1 MRSGTAPCGLR
12 YAVRRGGSAVGYC
25 ALSLRCGTRDE
36 AGFGNGIAHFAEH
49 TMFRGTA
56 RKSASVINNYLDR
69 LGGELNAY
77 TTKEEI
83 VLHATVL
90 KEDLGKAAGLL
101 FELATEAT
109 FPDAEIETERGVVL
123 DEIISYKDNPAED
136 VYDKFEGMLFE
147 GHPLG
152 LPILGTTASVRR
164 IKPEDLRRFARTFFT
179 PARMAFTV
187 VADID
192 EKVMEKRVLRLVGK
206 LFGDSDF
213 SARPDG
219 LGRNDKESNCLG
231 RNDKESNG
239 LGRNDKES
247 NCLGRNDKP
256 CHFERAQRVEKSPWP
271 APFSKTVDKRN
282 HEVNAVIGNRA
293 PSLYEPEDRITAA
306 VLCNILGG
314 PASNSLLNK
323 VLREK
328 NGWVYGVEC
337 TYTQYADT
345 GIAAIT
351 FGCDKPNLERCLT
364 ALDKILTRIREVP
377 LSERTL
383 KAYKKQLLGQL
394 AISSDNGEAQCLSM
408 GKSLLAWGRI
418 DTAAEMRARIEAV
431 NPAALQQMAARIFDP
446 ETLSRMIYL

>member
-12 YAVRRGGSAVGYC
+12 YGVRRGGSAVGYC
-25 ALSLRCGTRDE
+25 ALSLRSGTRDE
-36 AGFGNGIAHFAEH
+36 NGFGMGIAHFVEH
-49 TMFRGTA
+49 TMFRGTK
-56 RKSASVINNYLDR
+56 RKSASVIAGYLDR

-90 KEDLGKAAGLL
+90 KEDLGKAARLL

-109 FPDAEIETERGVVL
+109 FPDGEIETERGVVL

-152 LPILGTTASVRR
+152 RPILGTTASVRKL
-164 IKPEDLRRFARTFFT
+164 KPDDLRAFVKTFFT
-179 PARMAFTV
+179 PDRMAFTV

-192 EKVMEKRVLRLVGK
+192 ETVMEKRVLRLVEGI
-206 LFGDSDF
+206 FGGERDTLS
-213 SARPDG
+213 SASLRDPI
-219 LGRNDKESNCLG
+219 
-231 RNDKESNG
+231 
-239 LGRNDKES
+239 
-247 NCLGRNDKP
+247 
-256 CHFERAQRVEKSPWP
+256 RANAPETVSPSI
-271 APFSKTVDKRN
+271 PFDKTVDKHN

-293 PSLYEPEDRITAA
+293 PSLYDQEDRITAA

-314 PASNSLLNK
+314 TASNSLLNK
-323 VLREK
+323 ELREK

-345 GIAAIT
+345 GIAAIS

-364 ALDKILTRIREVP
+364 ALDKILARLRDVP
-377 LSERTL
+377 MSERTL

-418 DTAAEMRARIEAV
+418 DTSSEMRARIEAV
-431 NPAALQQMAARIFDP
+431 TPEALQKMAARIFDP
-446 ETLSRMIYL
+446 DRLSRLIYL